1 MATLLFLKAL
11 LVVSSYVS
19 WEDLQQLNEVDEE
32 FTENF

>member
-1 MATLLFLKAL
+1 LAISKRLERK
-11 LVVSSYVS
+11 YVS